1 MLGISV
7 IGWFLLTVVFVP
19 LSACFAWLALHRWRG
34 RTALI
39 AATGFVL
46 YAPLVAAVGEAA
58 YVEFRWRA
66 LCSTAQLEVKR
77 AVVVEGFF
85 DDGFRTDGWDVL
97 RGGKDGFRYVE
108 WKDTKGRFWRDEGF
122 NESTRRRYQI
132 AQPTARYRWRNPEF
146 ASTVGHLLKRRESSV
161 VDTQTGEAI
170 ARSVMGYRYPSF
182 VDRLW
187 AQFMGGGPE
196 FCGGGDTM
204 SALIGIDKKE

>member
-122 NESTRRRYQI
+122 NESTRRRNDCE
-132 AQPTARYRWRNPEF
+132 AQLLFPPSAPGEIRNLHQRLDICSSAE
-146 ASTVGHLLKRRESSV
+146 SRRS
-161 VDTQTGEAI
+161 
-170 ARSVMGYRYPSF
+170 
-182 VDRLW
+182 
-187 AQFMGGGPE
+187 
-196 FCGGGDTM
+196 
-204 SALIGIDKKE
+204 